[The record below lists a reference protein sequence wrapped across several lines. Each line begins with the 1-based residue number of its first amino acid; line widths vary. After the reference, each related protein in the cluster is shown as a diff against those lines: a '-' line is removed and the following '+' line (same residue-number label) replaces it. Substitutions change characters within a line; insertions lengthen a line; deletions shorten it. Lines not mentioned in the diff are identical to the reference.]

1 MITIREEN
9 AADIS
14 TREALLDEAFG
25 IERFEKTCERLR
37 AGRVSAQGLA
47 LVAEMGGIIVGTV
60 RLWHIQAGSVKD
72 ALVLGPLAVSADV
85 QSQGVGSR
93 LMRAAL
99 NRASLAA
106 YSAVL
111 LVGDA
116 PYYSRFGFSAS
127 LTDGLWMPGPVERE
141 RFLALEL
148 KAGSLS
154 HAFGLVKATGEWS
167 VVDTSSHEFN
177 IAGNGLRNAA

>member
-1 MITIREEN
+1 
-9 AADIS
+9 
-14 TREALLDEAFG
+14 
-25 IERFEKTCERLR
+25 
-37 AGRVSAQGLA
+37 
-47 LVAEMGGIIVGTV
+47 MGGIVVGTV

>member
-1 MITIREEN
+1 
-9 AADIS
+9 
-14 TREALLDEAFG
+14 
-25 IERFEKTCERLR
+25 
-37 AGRVSAQGLA
+37 
-47 LVAEMGGIIVGTV
+47 
-60 RLWHIQAGSVKD
+60 VKD

>member
-9 AADIS
+9 AADFS
-14 TREALLDEAFG
+14 AREALLDEAFG

-37 AGRVSAQGLA
+37 EGRLPANGLA
-47 LVAEMGGIIVGTV
+47 LIAELDGEIVGTV
-60 RLWHIQAGSVKD
+60 RLWHIKAGNVKD
-72 ALVLGPLAVSADV
+72 ALVLGPLAVSAGV

-106 YSAVL
+106 YSAIL

-116 PYYSRFGFSAS
+116 PYYNRFGFSAS

-154 HAFGLVKATGEWS
+154 HAFGPVKATGAWAGQDA
-167 VVDTSSHEFN
+167 VLVDIKSG
-177 IAGNGLRNAA
+177 IVGLRDAA